1 MPNLIVTILLT
12 AILVVAVVGL
22 ILLAVR
28 LTQRPR
34 NALIGGGLGPELI
47 EQVLALKADN
57 QFDQAVFLVRGETGM
72 SHRAASRLVRKL
84 RTPPPQPPA

>member
-1 MPNLIVTILLT
+1 MSNLIVTIFLT
-12 AILVVAVVGL
+12 ALLLVAIIGL

-34 NALIGGGLGPELI
+34 NTLIGGGLGPELI
-47 EQVLALKADN
+47 EQVLRLKTEG

-72 SHRAASRLVRKL
+72 SHRAASRVVRKL
-84 RTPPPQPPA
+84 RTPPS

>member
-1 MPNLIVTILLT
+1 MMNLIVTILLT
-12 AILVVAVVGL
+12 AILVAAVIGL

-34 NALIGGGLGPELI
+34 NTLIGGGLGPETI
-47 EQVLALKADN
+47 EQALELKADG

-84 RTPPPQPPA
+84 RTPPAS